1 MAAITPEEICAE
13 INCDTGIAIVPRDKL
28 LTYIAILLCSIN
40 DHLATLATLE
50 AEE

>member
-1 MAAITPEEICAE
+1 MPAVTTDEICAE
-13 INCDTGIAIVPRDKL
+13 INCESGIAIVQKDKL

-40 DHLATLATLE
+40 DHLATLAAA